1 MKIKRIAHRG
11 FSSEAPENTRVSF
24 AMAVE
29 GAFYG
34 VECDIWK
41 TRDGEYVV
49 SHDGHLLR
57 MCGVDKYIPEMTY
70 AEVCSYPVTG
80 GKKRGNYP
88 VQYLISFREY
98 LSIMTRNETI
108 HPVIEL
114 KVDYTIAEL
123 GEIVSLVGKYG
134 LWERTIFISMYP
146 SVLLR
151 LKEEYNFPAERL
163 QYVYGVPWEIK
174 FRPVGLELEQ
184 WLIENRIN
192 LDTRYSLVNKGN
204 IMRLQA
210 AGIEINVW
218 TVNTEKEFR
227 RMTEEL
233 GVDYVT
239 SNYYFQ

>member
-1 MKIKRIAHRG
+1 MDIKRIAHRG
-11 FSSEAPENTRVSF
+11 LSSEAPENTRVSF
-24 AMAVE
+24 ALAAE

-41 TRDGEYVV
+41 TKDGEYVV

-57 MCGVDKYIPEMTY
+57 MCGVDKKIPEMTY
-70 AEVCSYPVTG
+70 AEVRSYPVTS

-88 VQYLISFREY
+88 MQYLIPFREY

-114 KVDYTIAEL
+114 KVDYTTVEL
-123 GEIVSLVGKYG
+123 GEIVSLVEEYR

-146 SVLLR
+146 AVLLR
-151 LKEEYNFPAERL
+151 LKAEYNFPAERL
-163 QYVYGVPWEIK
+163 QYVYGVPREIK
-174 FRPVGLELEQ
+174 FRPVGMELEQ

-192 LDTRYSLVNKGN
+192 LDTRYTLIRKGTV
-204 IMRLQA
+204 MRLHE
-210 AGIEINVW
+210 AGLEINVW
-218 TVNTEKEFR
+218 TVNSVEEFR